1 MIPLMARILS
11 ILDAFDAMVS
21 IRPYRGQRSIEEALS
36 VIEDER
42 FSGQW
47 DPELTGVFIRM
58 MQLMTKGHFSY
69 A

>member
-1 MIPLMARILS
+1 ME
-11 ILDAFDAMVS
+11 DALA
-21 IRPYRGQRSIEEALS
+21 
-36 VIEDER
+36 VIENER

-58 MQLMTKGHFSY
+58 MQFMAKGNYSY